1 MADRSVVVRLAVEAN
16 QFKSDMAAAGQSAAQ
31 AASKTTTAWQK
42 PQSELGKTAQT
53 IKQNE
58 GAIKDI
64 GSTAVVAG
72 GAMAG
77 LTVGALKSGVE
88 FNNLKQISGAAMTTL
103 TGSTA
108 KANAQMDKLNEFGS
122 KDSWVMRDVLLRVQQ
137 QMVGF
142 GIETEKVIPYM
153 DGLQEAVAATG
164 GSSETFEQ
172 LAFVISKVQSRGKLT
187 ANTFNEFGQRG
198 VDAAQIIADQMG
210 VTSDEIRDQ
219 VTAGTLDADEALDAL
234 AEGMKTKFDGASENV
249 KGTFRGAVD
258 NVSAGWRD
266 LSSELASPLVDP
278 SGGGLGV
285 DGLNLFSD
293 ALYKV
298 KDGVESLPGPVK
310 LGISAVGILGGGAV
324 AAAGGFLLLAP
335 RIVTT
340 IESVKQLGGT
350 MPRTTAAMGK
360 IGRAAGVAALSMTA
374 LAIAAKPLSDWGN
387 STVKATGDQA
397 DALQVLSGQI
407 NNSKVNVDDLNK
419 TFEDLVYKTDDLG
432 EFGNAVNEVIEPNGW
447 GVLSDVIT
455 DTARFISLGMVDIT
469 STTEEAR
476 ERFGKLGEELAKLQ
490 ETDAPAAVDS
500 FKQMVDAT
508 DGSKESIE
516 NLIDLMPAFKEQ
528 LEGQAQELGMNTD
541 QATLVGL
548 AMGDIQAP
556 TKGAAKEFAGLSEEA
571 IAAQEHLEEVRSGLI
586 DGANGFLDFTE
597 KAKESKTTL
606 REWIDDME
614 EQVEA
619 QANWMGNL
627 EKLAER
633 GAPQELLDQLLEMG
647 PQGAAMVKKLADG
660 SDEDMAR
667 VIKVFKDAK
676 KNTNDFAE
684 SVGGIPIID
693 LDADPSKLKDQI
705 KDSKK
710 RLKELKEMPT
720 TPTISAQITL
730 LEEKIEE
737 AESALADVEKEKTTA
752 KVDADTSKAKEEVT
766 GFKKWFQDHSSVTM
780 SVWAKVKE
788 TFSNDNAKTKTD
800 KKGNTSRSP
809 MGRYH
814 GGVDVK
820 GMAKGGVMDVAEM
833 VKPGDIR
840 FAGDR
845 SDVDEAWIPLDGS
858 RRSVQILKEAIE
870 RMPGFAA
877 QGMASGG
884 IVAAERRL
892 SSAQKELEAL
902 NRIGVKRTPEDRRKD
917 AAQNKVDDAR
927 AILDR
932 AREAEARQERLASLQ
947 KNLQTDVRRGTITDR
962 VTSGLSGGISSVDDL
977 FKLGEN
983 EDLGRGQRAKASTS
997 ARKFEATLTKLY
1009 GQADKIDEKLEKAQD
1024 KAKELQGIS
1033 DSVSNKLMSD
1043 RGIDVGDYQNFSGG
1057 EWTTHSG
1064 VAGATRRMGASV
1076 SEMKSF
1082 ADKLQQLQKQGLPGV
1097 LLQEIA
1103 QAGVAE
1109 GSTMADAF
1117 LGATGSEQKAY
1128 IGAWNDYEKQAGRIG
1143 DIVTGG
1149 FYDGGVNAA
1158 NGVVKGL
1165 ESQQKNV
1172 EKQIAQLAKSME
1184 ATFKSVLG
1192 IRSPSTVT
1200 AKIGEFT
1207 GQGLVMGIDSQMSAV
1222 QAASE
1227 RLGAAATPG
1236 SNISVDVS
1244 ANPVMEDS
1252 ELTASTAMVDMSD
1265 VTLQAMEQMKAGVF
1279 EGWAEMLASTQE
1291 TQAGMLLGTRET
1303 QAGMTEALMSS
1314 WITQQDTQAL
1324 ALDAMSEKMST
1335 SSEGQRTT
1343 QAAALNSMADKL
1355 KSSSTSQENTQAESL
1370 ANMLSTLATR
1380 MEDQRHTHA
1389 VAYNSMTDKQQG
1401 SLSTQLSQLKTGFSD
1416 QHGSMSSIMSDMSST
1431 LSSRWDT
1438 MRDTQSSELGSM
1450 KRNADSGFTSIRDFG
1465 SELMASLARAVGK
1478 EMGKVSPHTETAMK
1492 DTAKV
1497 LNQFGSAANKAFGD
1511 LGVKVPTMK
1520 YAEGGVLPGY
1530 SPGRDIHQF
1539 SSPTAGNL
1547 FLSGGEAF
1555 MRPEFTQAV
1564 GGEAGIKR
1572 LNRAARNG
1580 TLDVGLDQSSH
1591 AFAQGG
1597 VYRPTPGIN
1606 AFADSGVWRNLWA
1619 MHKKQFPGSQL
1630 TSAYRGGSITAS
1642 GNTSHHSRGNAIDVS
1657 PSMEA
1662 FNWWRN
1668 THGANLAELIYS
1680 PANGKQIKNGQNYMY
1695 TGAVRSMH
1703 YNHVHIAAVKALSDA
1718 MAGGL
1723 PGMGGAPAHP
1733 FLDKAKVKPGDD
1745 LEKAY
1750 KKAAQKITGG
1760 LTDKHS
1766 KDLPDNLFGKGLGTG
1781 IMKQLSGGLVKEAG
1795 KYGEKMT
1802 FSDPGGSGVGRWKDT
1817 VIQALKMAGLPTSD
1831 AYVKAWLSQ
1840 IGSESGGNP
1849 GIRQGVRDINS
1860 GGNEAMGLV
1869 QVIPGT
1875 FAAYRDKSLPND
1887 RKHPLA
1893 NLVAGMNYAKAR
1905 YPNMLSVIGHGH
1917 GYANGSH
1924 GARRGWNLVGE
1935 NGWEAVGKN
1944 GPEMKWF
1951 DGGETVLPHNEVR
1964 SLNSTSAPSS
1974 GGIDYDA
1981 LAKAVVGNLPPSLV
1995 VQNDNAGLIEDRIAK
2010 KTVQQFSDHQNL
2022 YAMGARP

>member
-16 QFKSDMAAAGQSAAQ
+16 QFKSDMASAGQSAAQ
-31 AASKTTTAWQK
+31 AAAKTTTAWGK
-42 PQSELGKTAQT
+42 PRSEFGKTAQS

-58 GAIKDI
+58 GAIKDV
-64 GSTAVVAG
+64 GGAAVAAG
-72 GAMAG
+72 GSMVA
-77 LTVGALKSGVE
+77 LSVGALKSGTE
-88 FNNLKQISGAAMTTL
+88 FNNLKQISGAAMKTL

-122 KDSWVMRDVLLRVQQ
+122 NDSWIMRDVLLRAQQ

-142 GIETEKVIPYM
+142 GISTEKVIPYM

-172 LAFVISKVQSRGKLT
+172 LAFVMSKVQSRGKLT
-187 ANTFNEFGQRG
+187 ANTFNEFGMRG
-198 VDAAQIIADQMG
+198 VDAAQIIADEMG
-210 VTSDEIRDQ
+210 VTSDEIRNQ
-219 VTAGTLDADEALDAL
+219 VTSGTLDAEEALDAL

-249 KGTFRGAVD
+249 KDTFRGAID
-258 NVSAGWRD
+258 NVAAGWRD
-266 LSSELASPLVDP
+266 LSSELASPIVDP

-285 DGLNLFSD
+285 DGLNILAD
-293 ALYKV
+293 GLYKA
-298 KDGVESLPGPVK
+298 KDAAEALPGPVK
-310 LGISAVGILGGGAV
+310 LGMSAVGLLGGAGLT
-324 AAAGGFLLLAP
+324 AGGAFLLLAP
-335 RIVTT
+335 RIVNTM
-340 IESVKQLGGT
+340 ESVQQLRGT
-350 MPRTTAAMGK
+350 MPRTTNAIGKMGK
-360 IGRAAGVAALSMTA
+360 AAGAAAAAFTVLAAASAIGNHFAETTKSASEMENA
-374 LAIAAKPLSDWGN
+374 LRQMRNETGVTKETLDEFLHTTGSGGAELTGFGQALESVDMNSFMKTLDWVGGGFGFLDNDVKLANESIDAMDQTFSSFAGSGNWDELNDAFAAATESAKDYDYSSEDIIERMPDLKSALIDQAEALGLPTDNATLAAIALGEIEPASQDAVAGLEG
-387 STVKATGDQA
+387 VGDEA
-397 DALQVLSGQI
+397 EETAESLDDLIGKFNELSGI
-407 NNSKVNVDDLNK
+407 
-419 TFEDLVYKTDDLG
+419 
-432 EFGNAVNEVIEPNGW
+432 
-447 GVLSDVIT
+447 
-455 DTARFISLGMVDIT
+455 FIS
-469 STTEEAR
+469 
-476 ERFGKLGEELAKLQ
+476 
-490 ETDAPAAVDS
+490 
-500 FKQMVDAT
+500 
-508 DGSKESIE
+508 
-516 NLIDLMPAFKEQ
+516 
-528 LEGQAQELGMNTD
+528 
-541 QATLVGL
+541 
-548 AMGDIQAP
+548 
-556 TKGAAKEFAGLSEEA
+556 SEEA
-571 IAAQEHLEEVRSGLI
+571 ADNYQQRLDDVDAAIKENGKNLDNTTAKGRANREQLRGIAEDGWDVIEANARMGASQQELSGNFQTMYDDLVSTGKRMGKSGEDAKDYARDIMGIPGDVPTDVYIEEAAKAIADAEDI
-586 DGANGFLDFTE
+586 DEALQDISDRVVTV
-597 KAKESKTTL
+597 TVTMD
-606 REWIDDME
+606 WD
-614 EQVEA
+614 EQVEKFP
-619 QANWMGNL
+619 GL
-627 EKLAER
+627 
-633 GAPQELLDQLLEMG
+633 
-647 PQGAAMVKKLADG
+647 
-660 SDEDMAR
+660 
-667 VIKVFKDAK
+667 FKDRNDQYAPGVMTNSNTIAPPKQK
-676 KNTNDFAE
+676 KPKYF
-684 SVGGIPIID
+684 GGID
-693 LDADPSKLKDQI
+693 
-705 KDSKK
+705 
-710 RLKELKEMPT
+710 M
-720 TPTISAQITL
+720 
-730 LEEKIEE
+730 
-737 AESALADVEKEKTTA
+737 
-752 KVDADTSKAKEEVT
+752 
-766 GFKKWFQDHSSVTM
+766 H
-780 SVWAKVKE
+780 
-788 TFSNDNAKTKTD
+788 
-800 KKGNTSRSP
+800 
-809 MGRYH
+809 
-814 GGVDVK
+814 
-820 GMAKGGVMDVAEM
+820 GMAQGGVMDVAEM
-833 VKPGDIR
+833 VRPGDIR

-845 SDVDEAWIPLDGS
+845 KDVDEAWIPLDGS
-858 RRSVQILKEAIE
+858 RRSMQILKEAME
-870 RMPGFAA
+870 RMPGFA

-884 IVAAERRL
+884 IVSAERRL
-892 SSAQKELEAL
+892 SSAQKELDSLRSAGKK
-902 NRIGVKRTPEDRRKD
+902 ITPEDRKQDQAQKRVDEARD
-917 AAQNKVDDAR
+917 A
-927 AILDR
+927 LDR
-932 AREAEARQERLASLQ
+932 AKAAEARQDRISDLQ
-947 KNLQTDVRRGTITDR
+947 DKLKVDLRRGNISGQ
-962 VTSGLSGGISSVDDL
+962 VTNSYSSGLSAVDRL
-977 FKLGEN
+977 FDLGEN
-983 EDLGRGQRAKASTS
+983 EDLNRGKRAKAVSS
-997 ARKFEATLTKLY
+997 AKKFESSLKKLY
-1009 GQADKIDEKLEKAQD
+1009 GQADKIDDKLQEAQD

-1033 DSVSNKLMSD
+1033 DSVSNSLMSD

-1227 RLGAAATPG
+1227 RLGAAAAPG
-1236 SNISVDVS
+1236 SDISVDVS

-1279 EGWAEMLASTQE
+1279 GGWAEMLASTQE
-1291 TQAGMLLGTRET
+1291 TQAGMLLGTQET

-1401 SLSTQLSQLKTGFSD
+1401 SLSTQLGQLKTGFSD

-1530 SPGRDIHQF
+1530 SPGRDVHQF

-1597 VYRPTPGIN
+1597 VYRPTPGVN

-1733 FLDKAKVKPGDD
+1733 FLDRAKVKPGDD

-1750 KKAAQKITGG
+1750 KKAATKITGG

-1831 AYVKAWLSQ
+1831 AYVKAWMSQ

-1893 NLVAGMNYAKAR
+1893 NLVAGMNYAKSR